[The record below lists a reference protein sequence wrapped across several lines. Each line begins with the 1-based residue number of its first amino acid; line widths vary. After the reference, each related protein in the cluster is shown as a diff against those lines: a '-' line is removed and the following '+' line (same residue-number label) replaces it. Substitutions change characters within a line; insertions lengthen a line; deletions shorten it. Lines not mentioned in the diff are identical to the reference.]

1 MPLVSVILTSYN
13 HDRFIKEA
21 IESVLNQTFKD
32 FELIIWDDAS
42 IDNSWKIIESIE
54 DSRIKAIRNET
65 NQGPTYGV
73 NKAIFAIAQGK
84 YIAIHHSDDLWEIN
98 KLQKQVDFLE
108 SNTEFGAVFT
118 NALIIEESGNPMVD
132 ENHFYFKIF
141 SQPKRNR
148 FEWLNYFF
156 VHGNALCHPSV
167 LVRKQCYLDCGQ
179 YRGMLAQLPDL
190 DMWIRLCF
198 KYEIH
203 VLEERLVRFRILSGE
218 QNTSASRCDTRI
230 RHNYEY
236 YKLLQQYDNLLN
248 HENIFI
254 IFPDYIAYDR
264 GIETDTGYILA
275 KMCLDS
281 NLFLAW
287 LLALEILFDIL
298 NDPKRKNVV
307 EEKYGFN
314 VKKFILLTGEKD
326 LFSREEIQALQNSI
340 DQNIAEAQ
348 VIIEQ
353 NTQTITLQEKQYNEN
368 IEIYTNIIK
377 QKDENIAMLEKRVV
391 NDTLI
396 ISTQEN
402 QYNENINMYANE
414 IAAKDIKLKD
424 TEANIGSLN
433 QDINNQMH
441 EIDLLKEEI
450 TNLKQ
455 KLITSEKALTDMAT
469 SISWKVT
476 KPLRDIKKNIKN
488 VDK

>member
-13 HDRFIKEA
+13 HGSLIKEA
-21 IESVLNQTFKD
+21 IDSVLNQTFSD

-42 IDNSWKIIESIE
+42 TDNSWAIIESIK
-54 DSRIKAIRNET
+54 DCRIKAIRNET

-73 NKAIFAIAQGK
+73 NKAIFEIASGK

-98 KLQKQVDFLE
+98 KLQQQVDFLE
-108 SNTEFGAVFT
+108 SNVEFGAVFT
-118 NALIIEESGNPMVD
+118 KASIIEESGKPMVD
-132 ENHFYFKIF
+132 ENNFYFKVF

-156 VHGNALCHPSV
+156 AHGNALCHPSV
-167 LVRKQCYLDCGQ
+167 LIKKQCYFDCGQ

-203 VLEERLVRFRILSGE
+203 VLEDRLVRFRILSNE
-218 QNTSASRCDTRI
+218 QNTSASRCDSRI

-236 YKLLQQYDNLLN
+236 YKLLQQYDNFLN
-248 HENIFI
+248 HENIFK
-254 IFPDYIAYDR
+254 IFPDYSAYDR
-264 GIETDTGYILA
+264 GIKTDTGYVLA

-287 LLALEILFDIL
+287 VLAFDILFDIL
-298 NDPKRKNVV
+298 NNPKRKDNV
-307 EEKYGFN
+307 EKIYGFN
-314 VKKFILLTGEKD
+314 FKDFILYTGEKD
-326 LFSREEIQALQNSI
+326 LFSSEEILGLRNII
-340 DQNIAEAQ
+340 DQNNFQINSLNKNIVKLDERINKDTAT
-348 VIIEQ
+348 IIF
-353 NTQTITLQEKQYNEN
+353 QEKQYNEN
-368 IEIYTNIIK
+368 ITKLQERINKDTATII
-377 QKDENIAMLEKRVV
+377 L
-391 NDTLI
+391 
-396 ISTQEN
+396 QEN
-402 QYNENINMYANE
+402 QYNENINMYAAE

-424 TEANIGSLN
+424 TEAQISLLN
-433 QDINNQMH
+433 QDINRQMH
-441 EIDLLKEEI
+441 EINLLKEDI

-455 KLITSEKALTDMAT
+455 QLIISEKALTDMAT

-476 KPLRDIKKNIKN
+476 KPLRDMRKNIKN